1 MPVRVA
7 YDERKFPTDAN
18 PPAEPARRSGAGPVH
33 GRGRGAYLGWTGDH
47 QSRAGAVVPIRR
59 RRGRTRRGHAR
70 RRSSPQLVDAPATD
84 DRPAMDGRAR
94 CDRVDAGAAARRR
107 AAGDSRR
114 RSGHARRCGRSPLE
128 LALPEQAMAGGA
140 LFPRDWH
147 LRRLSSRI
155 PMVSRPGGGTPLRP
169 RDSPA
174 CSPIVDGQARRP
186 RGRRRARVVL
196 RRPAVASRSASPLD
210 RIARG
215 GAPRRAAGHLE
226 RLSAIR
232 RARVHAVP
240 ARDRSCSSI
249 RS

>member
-155 PMVSRPGGGTPLRP
+155 PMVSRPGGGTPLRTARQP
-169 RDSPA
+169 GVFPDRGWPGSAASRPSSRSRGTSA
-174 CSPIVDGQARRP
+174 ARRGISIGITAGSN
-186 RGRRRARVVL
+186 RTRRRTSARC
-196 RRPAVASRSASPLD
+196 RPSRKAICRTS
-210 RIARG
+210 G
-215 GAPRRAAGHLE
+215 PRPR
-226 RLSAIR
+226 ST
-232 RARVHAVP
+232 